1 MPRTKPPT
9 SAKTT
14 TSKVQTQP
22 SENLVDIGAI
32 QLPQRQQ
39 PRRYFDPDKMIQL
52 ITSIEEHGI
61 LEPLIV
67 RPLKNGKYELVA
79 GERRLRSAQELGLAE
94 VPVVVRDFSD
104 QKAYEVA
111 LLENL
116 QRDDLNAIDETE
128 GILHLLCQALDCS
141 QDDVI
146 SLLNLGANA
155 KRRGVSLTDDKQDQM
170 KQVEQLFQRVG
181 RLTPESFRTNRLPLL
196 NLAEDILQVLRQG
209 EIEYTKAKAI
219 SKLQTVG
226 QRSALMREAIAQDW
240 SLTQIKS
247 RIKEL
252 EEKSTITN
260 KPSTKKTE
268 IPTGN
273 KLEVSSTKAETP
285 IGKKLQSELGVAS
298 NLKSTAWDDPEKQET
313 LSKILTELKALLQ
326 N

>member
-1 MPRTKPPT
+1 MPQTKPPT
-9 SAKTT
+9 SAKSA
-14 TSKVQTQP
+14 TSKAQP
-22 SENLVDIGAI
+22 SENFVDIQSI

-39 PRRYFDPDKMIQL
+39 PRRYFDPGKMTQL
-52 ITSIEEHGI
+52 VTSIEEHGI

-67 RPLKNGKYELVA
+67 RPLKNGKFELVA
-79 GERRLRSAQELGLAE
+79 GERRLRSAQELGLTE

-141 QDDVI
+141 QEDAI
-146 SLLNLGANA
+146 GLLNLAANA
-155 KRRGVSLTDDKQDQM
+155 KRRGVNLTADKQDQM
-170 KQVEQLFQRVG
+170 EQVEQLFQRVG

-196 NLAEDILQVLRQG
+196 NMEDDVLQVLREG

-219 SKLQTVG
+219 SKLKEVG
-226 QRSALMREAIAQDW
+226 QRRALMREAIAQDW

-252 EEKSTITN
+252 EKKSTTTN
-260 KPSTKKTE
+260 KPSTEKPE

-273 KLEVSSTKAETP
+273 QLEVSSGKAETP
-285 IGKKLQSELGVAS
+285 MGRKLQNELGVAS
-298 NLKSTAWDDPEKQET
+298 NLKSTAWDDPNKQET